1 MGFIVFVVRFTK
13 NCRLEHS
20 ESNFL
25 NFYEYTIDSCDVLEN
40 IDLQF
45 GLVWPLLDTNN
56 LNIYCKEMDY
66 TQVDE
71 CEKSTNI
78 CCIQILHVILS
89 NSYKEARISMI
100 NMINNNKRKLNWDI
114 LMIKIDRF

>member
-1 MGFIVFVVRFTK
+1 
-13 NCRLEHS
+13 
-20 ESNFL
+20 
-25 NFYEYTIDSCDVLEN
+25 
-40 IDLQF
+40 
-45 GLVWPLLDTNN
+45 
-56 LNIYCKEMDY
+56 MDY

-100 NMINNNKRKLNWDI
+100 NMINNNKRKLN
-114 LMIKIDRF
+114 